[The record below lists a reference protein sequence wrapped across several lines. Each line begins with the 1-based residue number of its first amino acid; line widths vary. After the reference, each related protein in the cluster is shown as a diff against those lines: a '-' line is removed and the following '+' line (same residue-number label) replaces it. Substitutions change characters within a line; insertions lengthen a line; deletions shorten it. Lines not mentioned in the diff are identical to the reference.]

1 MTKILQLNSIINKN
15 KNKKSWNNSTKREY
29 ENNHNDVQTCTINSV
44 YCMKKKERKKDS
56 IPNICLAYKIV
67 ITILTIIAFA

>member
-29 ENNHNDVQTCTINSV
+29 ENNHNDVQTCTINIV
-44 YCMKKKERKKDS
+44 YCMEKKK
-56 IPNICLAYKIV
+56 
-67 ITILTIIAFA
+67 ILYQIYVLHTKLYLQYLL